1 MGKVQARMDKG
12 NKGRQRKAGVA
23 VEQLYVI
30 LLGANIRG
38 MAAAA
43 FLWAA
48 WLLRRLRRK
57 ELPAGLWAAVFLVQ
71 ALPADLLLIW
81 AGRVPPG
88 LSRAAQ
94 GLAVSFGGLLFF
106 LLWEA
111 GALCCLLMMYLR
123 RRRFAWEEA
132 EESRGLPGAGLWRLC
147 RLIACLHWYQ
157 PLLWLCLRQMG
168 RDGGTN
174 RRRHKHFG
182 TLT

>member
-1 MGKVQARMDKG
+1 M
-12 NKGRQRKAGVA
+12 
-23 VEQLYVI
+23 I

-48 WLLRRLRRK
+48 WLLWRLRGK

-94 GLAVSFGGLLFF
+94 GLAASFGGLLFF

-111 GALCCLLMMYLR
+111 GALCCLLMMYLC

-132 EESRGLPGAGLWRLC
+132 EESRSLPSVGEMPEGLPAGPSGKRGSAGAPGAGLWRLC

-168 RDGGTN
+168 RDDGTN
-174 RRRHKHFG
+174 RWRHKHFG